1 MIMGF
6 SIAPLLIHSEAMPAK
21 ARDALRAASVAPL
34 EQRRTELES
43 AARVLYQETG
53 LDCGDVRELVGL
65 HSTGNCR

>member
-6 SIAPLLIHSEAMPAK
+6 SIAPLLIYSEAMPAK